1 MTLIKKLVEK
11 LVVMWGE
18 IKKNPAGLPGGVLG
32 DRYLAIAPLYRRIRF
47 GLEENDN
54 SS

>member
-1 MTLIKKLVEK
+1 MTLYKKLVEK
-11 LVVMWGE
+11 LTLMCGE
-18 IKKNPAGLPGGVLG
+18 IKKNPAELPGGVLG
-32 DRYLAIAPLYRRIRF
+32 GRYLAIAPLYRRIRF

>member
-1 MTLIKKLVEK
+1 MTQEKNLVEK

-18 IKKNPAGLPGGVLG
+18 IKRTPQGYLGGVLG

>member
-1 MTLIKKLVEK
+1 MTLYKKLVEK
-11 LVVMWGE
+11 LVLMWGE
-18 IKKNPAGLPGGVLG
+18 IKKNPPGLPDGVLG
-32 DRYLAIAPLYRRIRF
+32 ARYLTIAPLYLRIRF